1 MSKIL
6 LIEDEYFISDLYKRI
21 LEDAGF
27 EVMTATDGQEGL
39 QKAKL
44 NPDLIL
50 LDIMLPGL
58 NGLQLLQKLKSEEG
72 TVRNIPVV
80 LITNLGQANI
90 IKEAFNLGAQGYLLK
105 VNLKPQ
111 DLIDQVN
118 IFLANPDFKMD
129 YEKLVFD

>member
-6 LIEDEYFISDLYKRI
+6 LIEDEYFILDLYKRI

-27 EVMTATDGQEGL
+27 EVMTAMDGEQGL
-39 QKAKL
+39 EKAKL

-58 NGLQLLQKLKSEEG
+58 NGLQLLQKLKSENSMK
-72 TVRNIPVV
+72 NIPVV

-90 IKEAFNLGAQGYLLK
+90 IKEAFNLGVQGYLLK
-105 VNLKPQ
+105 VRLKPQ

-118 IFLANPDFKMD
+118 IFLADPVFKMD